1 MRSSIQNA
9 GCHARSTAGLL
20 ALALALTA
28 CPAPTPEGA
37 AKSEA
42 KADADAGDTA
52 APADSDAATPVAT
65 PSPEPGGLDPVLE
78 QLLTYLPSDTLAV
91 GYDRMSARWNPATL
105 ATVFALPPKAAIV
118 LEERQLLDDALA
130 QAFEPSEGGPADLA
144 WLGPQSLA
152 FTIPIIRHAYLVR
165 PLLRP
170 PSELEATF
178 AAAGFMRE
186 EIDGKLVWL
195 PKGAFPWRIA
205 ILDDRTA
212 AFVPVDPG
220 AGLSPLL
227 DALETEPTAVEKE
240 LTEALGRD
248 GAIELT
254 VLAGG
259 PMLHFDVDATIAQLQ
274 FGLRNAA
281 PQAAYEGLVM
291 IVPDGDV
298 DECANGLRTRT
309 APEEN
314 QQVQALIKAV
324 QWEPQSTLTPPQ
336 VLGRLAIARDQAK
349 QFTQ

>member
-1 MRSSIQNA
+1 MRSSIRTA
-9 GCHARSTAGLL
+9 GFHARAATGLL
-20 ALALALTA
+20 ALALTLTA
-28 CPAPTPEGA
+28 CPTTTPQG
-37 AKSEA
+37 EA
-42 KADADAGDTA
+42 KGEANAAGEA
-52 APADSDAATPVAT
+52 AAGEGTPAAEAGDAATPT
-65 PSPEPGGLDPVLE
+65 PTPAGLDPVLE
-78 QLLTYLPSDTLAV
+78 QLLAYLPSDTLAV
-91 GYDRMSARWNPATL
+91 GYDRMSARWNPATI

-130 QAFEPSEGGPADLA
+130 QAFEPAEGGAADLS
-144 WLGPQSLA
+144 WLGPQSVA
-152 FTIPIIRHAYLVR
+152 FTIPVIRHAYLVR

-170 PSELEATF
+170 PAELDATF

-186 EIDGKLVWL
+186 EIEGKLVWL

-220 AGLSPLL
+220 AGLAPLL
-227 DALETEPTAVEKE
+227 EALTTEPTAVEKE
-240 LTEALGRD
+240 LVEVLGRD
-248 GAIELT
+248 PAIELT

-298 DECANGLRTRT
+298 DECGNALRART

-324 QWEPQSTLTPPQ
+324 QWDPQSTVTPPQ
-336 VLGRLAIARDQAK
+336 VSGRLAIARDQAK

>member
-1 MRSSIQNA
+1 MTRSLRL
-9 GCHARSTAGLL
+9 ARHTARLL

-28 CPAPTPEGA
+28 CPTPSPEGA
-37 AKSEA
+37 AKDEPTGA
-42 KADADAGDTA
+42 VA
-52 APADSDAATPVAT
+52 AEPNSSDAADSAAAPDPAAAPT
-65 PSPEPGGLDPVLE
+65 LDPVLE

-91 GYDRMSARWNPATL
+91 GFDRMSARWNPATI

-118 LEERQLLDDALA
+118 LEERKLLDDALA
-130 QAFEPSEGGPADLA
+130 QAFEPAEGGPADLA

-170 PSELEATF
+170 PSELDGTF
-178 AAAGFMRE
+178 EAAGFMRE

-205 ILDDRTA
+205 ILDERTV

-227 DALETEPTAVEKE
+227 DALESEPTAVEKE
-240 LTEALGRD
+240 LTEVLGRD
-248 GAIELT
+248 PAIELT

-274 FGLRNAA
+274 FGLRATPPPNV
-281 PQAAYEGLVM
+281 YEGLVM

-298 DECANGLRTRT
+298 DETGNALRART

-314 QQVQALIKAV
+314 QQVQALLKAV
-324 QWEPQSTLTPPQ
+324 QWDPQSTLTPPQ
-336 VLGRLAIARDQAK
+336 VLGRLAVARDQAK
-349 QFTQ
+349 QFSQ